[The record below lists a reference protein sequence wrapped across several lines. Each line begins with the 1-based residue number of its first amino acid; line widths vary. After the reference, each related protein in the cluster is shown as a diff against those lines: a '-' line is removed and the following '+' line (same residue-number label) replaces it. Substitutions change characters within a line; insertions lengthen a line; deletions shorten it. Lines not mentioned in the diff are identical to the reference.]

1 MKIKPFKIF
10 DSLKTDRWVTLNKEY
25 EFVNYHNH
33 YVFYD
38 DGGELKAF
46 SDFVDAHYGY
56 LWCLVLE
63 DK

>member
-25 EFVNYHNH
+25 EVVSCHNH

-38 DGGELKAF
+38 DQGSLKLF
-46 SDFVDAHYGY
+46 QILLMLTVVTCG
-56 LWCLVLE
+56 V
-63 DK
+63 

>member
-10 DSLKTDRWVTLNKEY
+10 NSLKTDMWITLNKEY
-25 EFVNYHNH
+25 EVVEYHEH

-38 DGGELKAF
+38 DRGGIKAF
-46 SDFVDAHYGY
+46 SDYGETHYGY

-63 DK
+63 NK

>member
-25 EFVNYHNH
+25 EVVNCHNH

-38 DGGELKAF
+38 DRGGIKAF
-46 SDFVDAHYGY
+46 SDFVDDHYGY

-63 DK
+63 NK

>member
-10 DSLKTDRWVTLNKEY
+10 NSLKTDRWISLNKEY
-25 EFVNYHNH
+25 EVVKRYDH

-38 DGGELKAF
+38 DRGGLKAF
-46 SDFVDAHYGY
+46 SDFVDSHYGY

>member
-10 DSLKTDRWVTLNKEY
+10 NSFKTDRWVTLNKEY
-25 EFVNYHNH
+25 EFIEYHNH

-38 DGGELKAF
+38 DLGGLRAF
-46 SDFVDAHYGY
+46 SDFAEDHYGY